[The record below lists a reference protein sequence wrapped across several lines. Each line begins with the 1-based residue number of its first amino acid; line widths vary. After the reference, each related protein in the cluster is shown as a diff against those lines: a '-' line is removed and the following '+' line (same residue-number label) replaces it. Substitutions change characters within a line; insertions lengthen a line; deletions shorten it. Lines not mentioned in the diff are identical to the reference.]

1 MHMPIKYADIENAFT
16 FVSMGQMYVNS
27 AYLCRE
33 TGQIFYTTEM
43 GDSDELPEDIY
54 ESEQYIEIPHKNELD
69 LGKALVLDFTSTYIP
84 NDLEI
89 VYSIFHRKGAYTK
102 FKTLLENRGVLEEWY
117 SFEGKRQDKALR
129 DWCKEN
135 KISILD

>member
-1 MHMPIKYADIENAFT
+1 MPIIFADIEDAFS
-16 FVSMGQMYVNS
+16 FVSLGEMFMHS

-43 GDSDELPEDIY
+43 GESDELPEDIY
-54 ESEQYIEIPHKNELD
+54 ENHQYIEIPHKNELD
-69 LGKALVLDFTSTYIP
+69 LGKALVLDFTWTYIP

-89 VYSIFHRKGAYTK
+89 VYSIFRRKGAYTK
-102 FKTLLENRGVLEEWY
+102 FKQLLEDKGVLEEWH
-117 SFEGKRQDKALR
+117 SFEEKRQDKALR